1 MIKII
6 IANDNDIIFY
16 NSLSNILLQNE
27 LNIEL
32 IKIPQRKLNKLICE
46 IKPKDNLIILDSST
60 SIIFLQNI
68 LKNAIENVD
77 AKKVNIIILVLN
89 SNSISN
95 IKYENHHHFFRKR
108 GNTNLL
114 NIVKLVSESLNT
126 CLEIEKSVDNILKRL
141 GFTYYFKGTIYLR
154 DAILFAYNEQK
165 LLFDTKT
172 LVKKVAKKHKIKNDR
187 IVRSDM
193 DRSLNS
199 MLNYITKDRI
209 YDIFKENYD
218 GRIISLKYFIDL
230 CIRYLDEQRYC
241 CLEN

>member
-1 MIKII
+1 MIKVII
-6 IANDNDIIFY
+6 TNDNDIFY

-32 IKIPQRKLNKLICE
+32 MKVPQNKLEKLICK
-46 IKPKDNLIILDSST
+46 IKPKDNIIILDSNT

-77 AKKVNIIILVLN
+77 AKKVNIIILVVN

-108 GNTNLL
+108 SNTNLL
-114 NIVKLVSESLNT
+114 DIVKLVSESLND
-126 CLEIEKSVDNILKRL
+126 CLEIEKSVDDILKRL

-154 DAILFAYNEQK
+154 DAILLAYNEQG

-172 LVKKVAKKHKIKNDR
+172 LVKKVAKKYKIKNDR

-193 DRSLNS
+193 DRALNS
-199 MLNYITKDRI
+199 MLNYITKDKI

>member
-6 IANDNDIIFY
+6 ITNDNDIFY

-32 IKIPQRKLNKLICE
+32 MKVPQNKLEKLICK
-46 IKPKDNLIILDSST
+46 IKLKDNIIILDSNT

-77 AKKVNIIILVLN
+77 AKKVNIIILVID

-95 IKYENHHHFFRKR
+95 IKYENRHHFFRKR
-108 GNTNLL
+108 SITNLL
-114 NIVKLVSESLNT
+114 DIVKLVSESLND
-126 CLEIEKSVDNILKRL
+126 CLEIEKSVDEILKRL

-154 DAILFAYNEQK
+154 DAILLAYNEQG

-172 LVKKVAKKHKIKNDR
+172 LVKKVAKN
-187 IVRSDM
+187 
-193 DRSLNS
+193 
-199 MLNYITKDRI
+199 
-209 YDIFKENYD
+209 
-218 GRIISLKYFIDL
+218 
-230 CIRYLDEQRYC
+230 IR
-241 CLEN
+241 

>member
-1 MIKII
+1 MIKVI

-32 IKIPQRKLNKLICE
+32 IKIPQNKLNKLICK
-46 IKPKDNLIILDSST
+46 IKPKDTLIILDSKT
-60 SIIFLQNI
+60 SIIFARNI

-77 AKKVNIIILVLN
+77 AKKVNIIILVIN
-89 SNSISN
+89 SDSISN
-95 IKYENHHHFFRKR
+95 IEYEYHHHFLRKID
-108 GNTNLL
+108 NTNLFD
-114 NIVKLVSESLNT
+114 IVKLVSKSLND
-126 CLEIEKSVDNILKRL
+126 CLEVEKSVDDILKRL

-154 DAILFAYNEQK
+154 DAILLAYNEQK
-165 LLFDTKT
+165 LLFDTKA

-193 DRSLNS
+193 DRALNS
-199 MLNYITKDRI
+199 MLNYITKDGI
-209 YDIFKENYD
+209 YDILKENYD